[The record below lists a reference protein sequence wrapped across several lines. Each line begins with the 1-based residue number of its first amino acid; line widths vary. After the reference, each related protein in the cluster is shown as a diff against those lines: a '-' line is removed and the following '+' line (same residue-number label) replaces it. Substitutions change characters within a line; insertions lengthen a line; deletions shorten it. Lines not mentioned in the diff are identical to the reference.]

1 MAKKIP
7 KKIEKIRPKLITE
20 KRKIKNIKTKP
31 AKIKKNKIKNN
42 QKFPTKIKS
51 QKQNIN
57 ILLNNISKNI
67 NKENTI
73 LIQNGLTITIETNDS
88 IIKKYNDI
96 NNNNLA
102 KLKDDDRIKKLNKII
117 NDNTKEIYSEKLLK
131 MGKEL
136 YDLLTSMKI
145 KDNIRIKNVSEKFIY
160 GKSLGDID
168 FMDIV
173 KERVKYI
180 SSNYDKNY
188 INILKNEFIK
198 YETEIKNIFVNNKL
212 MKDIKENAIISI
224 LYLEKYDKKDFD
236 NNFSFLGV
244 QNITTIPLI
253 NIPMNLTKNNDFD
266 LNKKNILNICLS
278 YIPFTCYKNTMNK
291 FINNYNLNNKE
302 LRSHIINYIKLH
314 EFYFCNLKD
323 DIQGINIHTGDIFLN
338 IKYLKQYINEVSMN
352 NKLIISE
359 KIFLIILHEVSH
371 GLIRTIN
378 KEMNSNFLIN
388 SEIKLSKIRNLIFK
402 SIENKNDRYKIS
414 INEVGNYFDYLIFN
428 KYYFEYISPEV
439 AKIFK
444 KIKTFQSKQAYN
456 EELTNAINISTNDN
470 LTNINNF
477 KFNYKKKIAQCFYS
491 IMRSGK

>member
-1 MAKKIP
+1 
-7 KKIEKIRPKLITE
+7 
-20 KRKIKNIKTKP
+20 
-31 AKIKKNKIKNN
+31 
-42 QKFPTKIKS
+42 
-51 QKQNIN
+51 
-57 ILLNNISKNI
+57 
-67 NKENTI
+67 
-73 LIQNGLTITIETNDS
+73 
-88 IIKKYNDI
+88 
-96 NNNNLA
+96 
-102 KLKDDDRIKKLNKII
+102 
-117 NDNTKEIYSEKLLK
+117 
-131 MGKEL
+131 
-136 YDLLTSMKI
+136 
-145 KDNIRIKNVSEKFIY
+145 
-160 GKSLGDID
+160 
-168 FMDIV
+168 MDIV

-338 IKYLKQYINEVSMN
+338 IK
-352 NKLIISE
+352 
-359 KIFLIILHEVSH
+359 
-371 GLIRTIN
+371 
-378 KEMNSNFLIN
+378 
-388 SEIKLSKIRNLIFK
+388 
-402 SIENKNDRYKIS
+402 
-414 INEVGNYFDYLIFN
+414 
-428 KYYFEYISPEV
+428 
-439 AKIFK
+439 
-444 KIKTFQSKQAYN
+444 
-456 EELTNAINISTNDN
+456 
-470 LTNINNF
+470 
-477 KFNYKKKIAQCFYS
+477 
-491 IMRSGK
+491 